1 MTNLNQPKSLRK
13 PSSASGSPLRGSLK
27 SALALLVLLLL
38 GLLLWQLVDQYRHT
52 QADEYQH
59 SLDANAELADH
70 MTLNM
75 QLKAQVAKNI
85 LQPYRSSPDPAQMPH
100 VLAHLRAQLPAL
112 QSVAWID
119 ASKQVLADSL
129 GSTPDLPTLQEL
141 LRLSQGHDFYFSNS
155 ADNSQV
161 YLLIR
166 QSGDSPGHWFL
177 RLGAAYYSVLTAQL
191 DRPNHPL
198 WLLENSR
205 TGEIINRHQ
214 PAPGSDEPLQSV
226 MLAFLDNSTWQLRGL
241 FDAGLARQ
249 QLLPALIGKCVLGL
263 FCALIPLLA
272 LINMRRRQRLLQESR
287 RRYHDIFEGTGV
299 ALCVLDL
306 SGLPGQLERHRL
318 RSRQALQQ
326 RLTYD
331 RSLRRA
337 LLQEL
342 KVTEV
347 NQVALQ
353 LLGVNCCNGAW
364 QCLVEGNDAG
374 IEGIGVQ
381 LLEAVLDNQRQLE
394 LEVRLPIADGQ
405 DLHLWLMVKFP
416 EQQRDYQAVIL
427 SISDITSRKQ
437 VELSLLERES
447 FWSDVVRTVPDQ
459 LYVQDV
465 QSKQMIFSNRNLGHT
480 LGYDRAQ
487 LAQMGE
493 RFWEILLHPQDAERY
508 QQIRQ
513 QLLDSSGVE
522 QLHCQLRF
530 RHQDQRWRRFDIREQ
545 ALTRD
550 PNGVV
555 TRIIGVGKDI
565 TDQIEAS
572 ESLRDSEQRYRMLA
586 ESISD
591 VIFSTNNQLELNYVS
606 PSVQNVLGYEVN
618 WIFDNGWH
626 STIAN
631 PAQLT
636 GIYTLIERLN
646 RALDDPEQLE
656 LLRTQLPN
664 QLFLFDCLRADGRKI
679 PIELRLVLVW
689 DDQQRFEGILGV
701 GRDIS
706 QQRRA
711 EKDLRMAATVFEH
724 STSAILI
731 TDPAGYIVQANEAF
745 SRVSGHAVADVLDQ
759 LPSMLTV
766 DEHQEAHLRYV
777 LKQLNQRGT
786 WEGEVWLKRRSGEH
800 YPAWVG
806 ITAVLD
812 DEGDLASY
820 VCFFTDISERKASEQ
835 RIHRLAYYDAL
846 THLPNRT
853 LFQDRLHTALQQAE
867 RQKAW
872 VVLMFLDLD
881 RFKPINDSLG
891 HAAGDRMLKDMAE
904 RLLDCVDDDDTVARM
919 GGDEFTLLLQPRASR
934 EMALNRAI
942 NVAEQILGSLVRPFV
957 LENREFFV
965 TASIGIALSPQ
976 DGSELSQL
984 MKNADTAMYHAKE
997 RGKNNFQ
1004 FYQADMNASAL
1015 ERLELESDLR
1025 HALEQ
1030 NEFTLYYQP
1039 QFSGDGKRL
1048 TGAEALLRW
1057 RHPRRGLVPPGDFI
1071 PVIEELGLVVDVG
1084 DWVLKEACR
1093 QLKTWHQAKLRVPKV
1108 SVNISA
1114 RQFSD
1119 GQLGERIATILKDT
1133 GLPPA
1138 CLELELTES
1147 ILMREVHEAMM
1158 ILDSLKKLGLSIAVD
1173 DFGTGYSSLN
1183 YLKQFPIDVLKIDRT
1198 FVDGLPEGEQDAQI
1212 ARAIIA
1218 MAHSLNLAVIAEGV
1232 ETHEQLEFLREH
1244 DCDEVQG
1251 YLFGRPMPANQFEA
1265 QFSNET
1271 LFMFE

>member
-1 MTNLNQPKSLRK
+1 MTDFTS
-13 PSSASGSPLRGSLK
+13 PSVQLPVAPAKALGGSLK
-27 SALALLVLLLL
+27 AALALLVLVLL
-38 GLLLWQLVDQYRHT
+38 GLLVWQLFAQFRAT
-52 QADEYQH
+52 QLEQREQ
-59 SLDANAELADH
+59 SLGASAELADH
-70 MTLNM
+70 LELNLALRAQQALTL
-75 QLKAQVAKNI
+75 
-85 LQPYRSSPDPAQMPH
+85 LQPYIDVPVGSAVDSAFLQLQGR
-100 VLAHLRAQLPAL
+100 LPAL
-112 QSVAWID
+112 QDVAWLD
-119 ASKQVLADSL
+119 AAGQLQADSQGMGPARSVIDELL
-129 GSTPDLPTLQEL
+129 GLGGHRAFFYSNAGDGSGVYLLLPRGAQGEYGASAGHWL
-141 LRLSQGHDFYFSNS
+141 LRLSSE
-155 ADNSQV
+155 
-161 YLLIR
+161 YLYSLT
-166 QSGDSPGHWFL
+166 Q
-177 RLGAAYYSVLTAQL
+177 RLDGPS
-191 DRPNHPL
+191 HPL

-205 TGEIINRHQ
+205 SAEVLAQHAAIEDSTQ
-214 PAPGSDEPLQSV
+214 LDSV
-226 MLAFLDNSTWQLRGL
+226 LLSFLDNSNWQLRGL
-241 FDAGLARQ
+241 FDAAQARN
-249 QLLPALIGKCVLGL
+249 QLLPALIGKCLLVLL
-263 FCALIPLLA
+263 CASLPVLA
-272 LINMRRRQRLLQESR
+272 LFNLRRRQRTLQEER

-306 SGLPGQLERHRL
+306 SSLPGQLERHHLSNRAGL
-318 RSRQALQQ
+318 RHSLAL
-326 RLTYD
+326 D
-331 RSLRRA
+331 PNLRRA
-337 LLQEL
+337 LLQQL
-342 KVTEV
+342 KITET
-347 NQVALQ
+347 NQVAR
-353 LLGVNCCNGAW
+353 
-364 QCLVEGNDAG
+364 
-374 IEGIGVQ
+374 Q
-381 LLEAVLDNQRQLE
+381 LLEVECNEHAWQRLIEGSGDGRDSVGMQLIDAVLGRRQQLE
-394 LEVRLPIADGQ
+394 LEVRLPTSQGG
-405 DLHLWLMVKFP
+405 DLHLWLMVRLP
-416 EQQRDYQAVIL
+416 EPRDYRAVIL

-437 VELSLLERES
+437 VELSALERES

-465 QSKQMIFSNRNLGHT
+465 LSQQMIFSNRHLGQT
-480 LGYDRAQ
+480 LGYSRAE
-487 LAQMGE
+487 LAQMGD
-493 RFWEILLHPQDAERY
+493 RFWEMLMHPDDAQRYRAQRWHLRRHDDQPLHYHA
-508 QQIRQ
+508 
-513 QLLDSSGVE
+513 
-522 QLHCQLRF
+522 RF
-530 RHQDQRWRRFDIREQ
+530 RHQDDSWRCYDIREQ
-545 ALTRD
+545 VLARD
-550 PNGVV
+550 TAGQV
-555 TRIIGVGKDI
+555 TRIIGVGKDV
-565 TDQIEAS
+565 TVQIEAS

-591 VIFSTNNQLELNYVS
+591 VIFSTDSQLKLNYVS
-606 PSVQNVLGYEVN
+606 PSVKVVLGYEVE
-618 WIFDNGWH
+618 WIFSNGWQ

-631 PAQLT
+631 PAQLSGVLKLVEQVT
-636 GIYTLIERLN
+636 SALGDPERLA
-646 RALDDPEQLE
+646 RLHSDLP
-656 LLRTQLPN
+656 TQL
-664 QLFLFDCLRADGRKI
+664 FVFDCLRADGRKI
-679 PIELRLVLVW
+679 PIELRVVLVW
-689 DDQQRFEGILGV
+689 DEHGGFEGILGV

-745 SRVSGHAVADVLDQ
+745 SRVSGHAVSDVLDQ
-759 LPSMLTV
+759 LPGMLVV
-766 DEHQEAHLRYV
+766 DNQQEAHLRYV
-777 LKQLNQRGT
+777 LKQLHQRGS

-806 ITAVLD
+806 ITAVVD

-853 LFQDRLHTALQQAE
+853 LFQDRLYTALQQAQ
-867 RQKAW
+867 RNTSW

-904 RLLDCVDDDDTVARM
+904 RLLACVHDDDTVARM
-919 GGDEFTLLLQPRASR
+919 GGDEFTLLLQPRPSR
-934 EMALNRAI
+934 EASLTRAI
-942 NVAEQILGSLVRPFV
+942 HVAENILASLVRPFV

-1030 NEFTLYYQP
+1030 KEFVLYYQP

-1057 RHPRRGLVPPGDFI
+1057 RHPRRGLVPPGEFI
-1071 PVIEELGLVVDVG
+1071 PVLEELGLVVEVG
-1084 DWVLKEACR
+1084 DWVLREACR
-1093 QLKTWHQAKLRVPKV
+1093 QLQIWREARVRVPKV
-1108 SVNISA
+1108 AVNLSA

-1119 GQLGERIATILKDT
+1119 GQLGTRIAGILQET
-1133 GLPPA
+1133 GLSPG

-1147 ILMREVHEAMM
+1147 ILMREVDEAMQM
-1158 ILDSLKKLGLSIAVD
+1158 LASLKQLGLSIAVD

-1198 FVDGLPEGEQDAQI
+1198 FVDGLPCGEQDAQI

-1218 MAHSLNLAVIAEGV
+1218 MAHSLNLTVIAEGV

-1251 YLFGRPMPANQFEA
+1251 YLFGRPMSAHQFEA
-1265 QFSNET
+1265 QFSNEA
-1271 LFMFE
+1271 LFMLE